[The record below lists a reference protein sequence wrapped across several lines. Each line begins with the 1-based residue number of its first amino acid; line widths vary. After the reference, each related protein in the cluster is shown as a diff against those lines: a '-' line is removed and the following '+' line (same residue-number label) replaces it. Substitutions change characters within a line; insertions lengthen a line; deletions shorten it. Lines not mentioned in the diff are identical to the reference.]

1 MKTKLR
7 TTYLVTVLFFLF
19 VTVGSMILFYNMFSE
34 EFIIANNKK
43 IMNSVFEDAQGM
55 DLSSLTKS
63 DRKRL
68 KEFSDKGGVIAI
80 YDGEKIIYFSG
91 DTPERKKNIKRR
103 KFDEKI
109 YEYTYTPKANVSEG
123 RTAIRLNGK
132 IDQNVKTYYVY
143 CSVKLRTLE
152 NSIGLISRF
161 MLVEMIIIL
170 ILGIPFSFYMA
181 QRTVKPIEK
190 LGKLAK
196 KMENNEPIN
205 FEEYGSLDLGC
216 THFNYF
222 KDSFHKLLTQ
232 VHLLD
237 GNLGTINYLIKNIEL
252 EDLESSVEYYY
263 SGQRVLGKELQRIE
277 CYLKRL
283 EKMKDIGK

>member
-109 YEYTYTPKANVSEG
+109 YEYTYTP
-123 RTAIRLNGK
+123 
-132 IDQNVKTYYVY
+132 YYLY

-205 FEEYGSLDLGC
+205 FEEYD
-216 THFNYF
+216 FPN
-222 KDSFHKLLTQ
+222 
-232 VHLLD
+232 
-237 GNLGTINYLIKNIEL
+237 NEIIITI
-252 EDLESSVEYYY
+252 
-263 SGQRVLGKELQRIE
+263 
-277 CYLKRL
+277 C
-283 EKMKDIGK
+283 

>member
-1 MKTKLR
+1 
-7 TTYLVTVLFFLF
+7 
-19 VTVGSMILFYNMFSE
+19 
-34 EFIIANNKK
+34 
-43 IMNSVFEDAQGM
+43 M

-68 KEFSDKGGVIAI
+68 KEFSDKGGLIAI

-91 DTPERKKNIKRR
+91 DTPERKKNIKRK

-123 RTAIRLNGK
+123 RTAIRLKGK

-170 ILGIPFSFYMA
+170 ILVFLFHFIWHRGQLSLLKNWENW
-181 QRTVKPIEK
+181 QRKWKIMSQLILK
-190 LGKLAK
+190 N
-196 KMENNEPIN
+196 MI
-205 FEEYGSLDLGC
+205 SL
-216 THFNYF
+216 
-222 KDSFHKLLTQ
+222 Q
-232 VHLLD
+232 
-237 GNLGTINYLIKNIEL
+237 
-252 EDLESSVEYYY
+252 
-263 SGQRVLGKELQRIE
+263 
-277 CYLKRL
+277 
-283 EKMKDIGK
+283 

>member
-123 RTAIRLNGK
+123 RTVIRLKGK

-196 KMENNEPIN
+196 KMENNEQC
-205 FEEYGSLDLGC
+205 F
-216 THFNYF
+216 
-222 KDSFHKLLTQ
+222 
-232 VHLLD
+232 
-237 GNLGTINYLIKNIEL
+237 
-252 EDLESSVEYYY
+252 
-263 SGQRVLGKELQRIE
+263 
-277 CYLKRL
+277 
-283 EKMKDIGK
+283 